1 MDIIGQVLDAVR
13 VTGGIDDLL
22 LRLGVAIARGPAAVQ
37 IDIFVPGIW

>member
-1 MDIIGQVLDAVR
+1 MDIIRQVLDTMW
-13 VTGGIDDLL
+13 VTGRIDDLL